1 MCVCVGGWGSA
12 PVLGRDILPYTYILS
27 LPSPGLSPQASLPQA
42 EGSRPFGGLC
52 RMSPKACRVKQ
63 ELPRPFLSPPARTP
77 PILPS
82 LGLEGED
89 AAASLAWLHSGGKWR
104 QEREK
109 FVF

>member
-12 PVLGRDILPYTYILS
+12 PVLGRDILPYAYILS
-27 LPSPGLSPQASLPQA
+27 LPSLHSVHRLFLRQKVLGPLV
-42 EGSRPFGGLC
+42 GLC

-77 PILPS
+77 PILPFW
-82 LGLEGED
+82 GWKGED